1 MTPLQQAC
9 LSKLKAVADA
19 NMAFFECYMPE
30 HALLLRSGPQSTMDI
45 SEQGDLVVRFPDG
58 STKSLAV
65 NIMEMEKRL
74 QAFEDLN
81 DRPQILAYHN
91 LRQYVEEPT
100 HGDLQILHYSQLD
113 AEYPNR
119 ARRHFAKF
127 YPDNSGLRPCPFYGE
142 DQIPLLIVFGSGM
155 GWHIPR
161 LLAQYRIRYLV
172 VIETDVEA
180 FRLSVFMQD
189 YIQLSRLAAENN
201 TDLIFIVQSEV
212 EKIARSLMV
221 AMLKSHGLP
230 QFFIHGASLFYAVED
245 EEEVSEIRGIIME
258 TLWELFFGM
267 GYFDDE
273 VITVRHT
280 FENLRRDY
288 PIFLECNTIKQ
299 DAVAF
304 VVGSGPSLDN
314 LIPIIR
320 EYGDRAVIFSCG
332 TAISILYKMGIKPDF
347 HVEKERPSVIQD
359 VVIKSV
365 DGDLE
370 WLKGIYF
377 IGLNNVY
384 SGVFDLFADAG
395 MIIKSADTMGA
406 VLSESG
412 FPNDVILS
420 GQPTVTNLAIEYALN
435 VGFNRI
441 FLFGV
446 DMGSKVKEVHHSK
459 STVYVDMLP
468 EEDDLKK
475 FLLIQP
481 ENSIVVP
488 GNFGGDAYTNKILA
502 FSNRMIAYHASIH
515 SQSRIFNL
523 NDGAKIDYVSPLHPE
538 DFLVEWRE
546 GLEKSYALKLALEAF
561 RKSTF
566 DHELIMTKLMQSVD
580 GFIAKV
586 EAIVNRDQS
595 SYSDIL
601 DKMSEIH
608 ALTFSPEH
616 VGDACALLFRGTVAR
631 LLSMTYNACGIIRDL
646 DEVLAKA
653 ESDFLNLLD
662 FLHAARRELVLNVEV
677 GLDLERSAIGGEL
690 L

>member
-9 LSKLKAVADA
+9 LNRLRAMADA
-19 NMAFFECYMPE
+19 NKAFFELNMPH
-30 HALLLRSGPQSTMDI
+30 HALLLSNAPESTVDI
-45 SEQGDLVVRFPDG
+45 TEHGDLIVRYPDG
-58 STKSLAV
+58 NTKSLSQ
-65 NIMEMEKRL
+65 NILEMETRL
-74 QAFEDLN
+74 EAFDDLA

-91 LRQYVEEPT
+91 LRTYVEDPT
-100 HGDLQILHYSQLD
+100 HGDIQILHYSKLD

-119 ARRHFAKF
+119 ARKHFAKY
-127 YPDNSGLRPCPFYGE
+127 YPDNRALRSYPFYGE

-161 LLAQYRIRYLV
+161 LLSKYKVRHLI

-189 YIQLSRLAAENN
+189 YALLNSLAERQG

-212 EKIARSLMV
+212 EKIARSMMA

-230 QFFIHGASLFYAVED
+230 QFFIHGASLFYALED
-245 EEEVSEIRGIIME
+245 EEKVNEIRGIIME

-280 FENLRRDY
+280 FENLRRNY
-288 PIFLECNTIKQ
+288 PVLQKLNAIKQ

-304 VVGSGPSLDN
+304 VVGSGPSLDD

-347 HVEKERPSVIQD
+347 HVEKERPSVIED
-359 VVIKSV
+359 VIIKSV

-370 WLKGIYF
+370 WLRDINF

-384 SGVFDLFADAG
+384 SGVFDLFGHAG
-395 MIIKSADTMGA
+395 MAIKVADTMGA
-406 VLSESG
+406 VLMDSG
-412 FPNDVILS
+412 FPEEAVFS
-420 GQPTVTNLAIEYALN
+420 GQPTVTNLAVEFALN

-446 DMGSKVKEVHHSK
+446 DMGSKVKEIHHSK
-459 STVYVDMLP
+459 NTVYVDMLP
-468 EEDDLKK
+468 EEDELKK

-488 GNFGGDAYTNKILA
+488 GNFGGEAHTNKILA
-502 FSNRMIAYHASIH
+502 FSSRMISHHAQCH
-515 SQSRIFNL
+515 PEAKIFNL
-523 NDGAKIDYVSPLHPE
+523 NDGAKIENVAPLMPA
-538 DFLVEWRE
+538 DFFTEWVDGLDKATAMQLAMDVFQDLNMDRE
-546 GLEKSYALKLALEAF
+546 
-561 RKSTF
+561 
-566 DHELIMTKLMQSVD
+566 ELRSRLMQSVD
-580 GFIAKV
+580 DFIAAV
-586 EAIVNRDQS
+586 EQILTRPQDS
-595 SYSDIL
+595 ISDVL
-601 DKMSEIH
+601 DKMSEVH
-608 ALTFSPEH
+608 ALTFSPTH
-616 VGDACALLFRGTVAR
+616 VADACALLFRGTVAR
-631 LLSMTYNACGIIRDL
+631 LLSMTYNACGIIRDE
-646 DEVLAKA
+646 DEALAKA
-653 ESDFLNLLD
+653 ESDFMNLLN
-662 FLHAARRELVLNVEV
+662 FLYAARRELVVNIQE
-677 GLDLERSAIGGEL
+677 GLGPE
-690 L
+690 